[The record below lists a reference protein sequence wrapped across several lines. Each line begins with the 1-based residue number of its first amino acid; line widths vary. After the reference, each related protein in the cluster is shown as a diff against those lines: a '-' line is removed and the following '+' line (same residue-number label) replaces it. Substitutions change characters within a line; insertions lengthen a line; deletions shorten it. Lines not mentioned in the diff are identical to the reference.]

1 VVSLDDRL
9 RRRAL
14 GQGAGLVLAPWLA
27 ASARAQGKP
36 LTLLVGYN
44 PGGPV
49 DIVARQLAP
58 PLAELLGR
66 QVIVDYR
73 PGAGGQF
80 ALTALKQ
87 APADGQLL
95 ALSPPSPLT
104 IFPSTFA
111 RLAYEPFKDFA
122 PIATAC
128 TFDFALVVG
137 AGHPA
142 KTLAEFAAWCKA
154 NPRQASLG
162 VAGLGTT
169 PHFLGWT
176 YARKV
181 GIELEAI
188 PYKGTPQMAQEVAG
202 GQIACAISPQANF
215 AELIKGGKL
224 RLLATT
230 GPQRSTVFPQTPTF
244 NESGMAELQSEEWFA
259 LFARAGT
266 PQPLLDTL
274 ADAMRRIGARDAYR
288 KALAE
293 MGFNPQI
300 HDATRLARDIQAD
313 HARWA
318 EVVRRTGFKAEG

>member
-1 VVSLDDRL
+1 MAQHFT
-9 RRRAL
+9 RRHL
-14 GQGAGLVLAPWLA
+14 LQAGSALA
-27 ASARAQGKP
+27 ASTALGARAQAKP

-49 DIVARQLAP
+49 DIVARQLAT

-66 QVIVDYR
+66 QVMVDYK

-87 APADGQLL
+87 APADGHLL

-104 IFPSTFA
+104 IFPSTFGK
-111 RLAYEPFKDFA
+111 LAYEPFKDFA

-128 TFDFALVVG
+128 TFDFAFVVG
-137 AGHPA
+137 ASHPA

-154 NPRQASLG
+154 NPKQASVG

-176 YARKV
+176 FAKKA

-188 PYKGTPQMAQEVAG
+188 PYKGTPQMAQEVAA
-202 GQIACAISPQANF
+202 GQLACAISPQANF

-230 GPQRSTVFPQTPTF
+230 GTARSPVFPQSPTF
-244 NESGMAELQSEEWFA
+244 SESGYAELQSEEWFA

-266 PQPLLDTL
+266 PQPLLDEL
-274 ADAMRRIGARDAYR
+274 AAALKKIGARDSYR
-288 KALAE
+288 KALTD
-293 MGFNPQI
+293 MGFAPEV
-300 HDATRLARDIQAD
+300 HDTARLTRDIRAD
-313 HARWA
+313 FERWA
-318 EVVRRTGFKAEG
+318 EVVRKTGFKAEA